1 MIWETQYKKYTL
13 VLNGKS
19 TFVYASRHLSLKEA
33 KEDIKNRFAPDK
45 VTNVRLHEKFN
56 LWKW

>member
-1 MIWETQYKKYTL
+1 MVEQTQYKKYTL

-19 TFVYASRHLSLKEA
+19 TFVYASKHLTEKEA

-45 VTNVRLHEKFN
+45 VTNVRLA
-56 LWKW
+56 

>member
-1 MIWETQYKKYTL
+1 MVEQTQYKKYTL

-45 VTNVRLHEKFN
+45 VTNIKVS
-56 LWKW
+56 

>member
-1 MIWETQYKKYTL
+1 MNEETQYKKYTL

-19 TFVYASRHLSLKEA
+19 TFVYASKHLSLKEA

-45 VTNVRLHEKFN
+45 VRNVRLA
-56 LWKW
+56 